1 MAASMRRLLTHQH
14 VLLIQGKMGSFFS
27 RFSGFLQASG
37 MIVSKINLNAGDAF
51 FYQHTNH
58 VYNYKDTLANFP
70 DYITRLIA
78 DEHID
83 AVVCF
88 GDCRPHHAIA
98 AQVCKRDG
106 ISFFVFEEGY
116 LRPDYITLQ
125 EGGINGNSQLDT
137 REIRELPKANDK
149 PLPTFNR
156 FYRLCWAAVVYY
168 IMVKAKARE
177 YPHYQH
183 YRGMSAWQ
191 EALTWVKAPL
201 IKAKGYR
208 ADKQLEQRLKT
219 ELKEQYFLVSLQ
231 VYNDSQITFHSD
243 YVDIVDFIDEVM
255 SSFAAHAPAYVH
267 LVFKHH
273 PLDRAHRQ
281 YGPVIAGLA
290 TKLGIATR
298 VHYGC
303 DMHLPTLIRDSL
315 GMVTI
320 NSTTGLQ
327 SIYHRKPTK
336 TMGRAIYN
344 IDNLTDQQPLDSF
357 WQNPKTPDNS
367 FYQRFREYLI
377 EQTQLNG
384 SFYGK
389 SPWVDKH
396 LTNNLSA

>member
-1 MAASMRRLLTHQH
+1 MAASMRHLITHQH
-14 VLLIQGKMGSFFS
+14 ILLIQGKMGSFFS
-27 RFSGFLQASG
+27 RFSGFLQAAG
-37 MIVSKINLNAGDAF
+37 LTVSKINLNAGDAF
-51 FYQHTNH
+51 FYRHTHH

-70 DYITRLIA
+70 NYLAQLIA

-88 GDCRPHHAIA
+88 GDCRPHHAVA
-98 AQVCKRDG
+98 AQVCQRDG

-125 EGGINGNSQLDT
+125 EGGINGNSQLDIT
-137 REIRELPKANDK
+137 QINQLRQANDK
-149 PLPTFNR
+149 PLFTNNR
-156 FYRLCWAAVVYY
+156 FYRLCWAAIIYY
-168 IMVKAKARE
+168 IVVKTKARDF
-177 YPHYQH
+177 PHYRH
-183 YRGMSAWQ
+183 YRGMTAWQ

-201 IKAKGYR
+201 IKAKGYLP
-208 ADKQLEQRLKT
+208 DKTLERRLKT
-219 ELKEQYFLVSLQ
+219 TLANRYFLVSLQ

-243 YVDIVDFIDEVM
+243 YVDIIDFIDEVM
-255 SSFAAHAPAYVH
+255 TSFAKHAPVHLH

-281 YGPVIAGLA
+281 YGAVIAALA
-290 TKLGIATR
+290 TKLGIAKR

-336 TMGRAIYN
+336 AMGRAIYN
-344 IDNLTDQQPLDSF
+344 IERLTDQQPLDDF
-357 WQNPKTPDNS
+357 WQHPTPPDYE

-384 SFYGK
+384 SFYGN
-389 SPWVDKH
+389 SPWVDKY
-396 LTNNLSA
+396 LSNNLSA